1 MYTIKHAAELTGIA
15 VPTLRAWERRYGIV
29 APVRTSAGYRLYD
42 EAAVQSLRTMHTL
55 VQEGWAPRQAAEE
68 TRRRASEGMPPAP
81 VTDQGRGGDD
91 LAADTR
97 ALVAAGVRL
106 DAAAVA
112 AVLDRRFGL
121 TSFETAVDDWLMP
134 ALHALGEAWARGELS
149 VAGEHLVAHAVHRRL
164 GAAYEAG
171 GRVTS
176 GPRVVVGLPPGA
188 HHDLGVLAFAAAARR
203 AGVPTTYL
211 GADLPAAD
219 WVSATAGTDTRG
231 AVLAVS
237 RTEDLPALGAVVAAL
252 RTARPGLLVAVGGS
266 LQDRAPDGCLR
277 LGHRIGPGAA
287 ALAAAVGT
295 P

>member
-15 VPTLRAWERRYGIV
+15 VPTLRAWERRYGVV
-29 APVRTSAGYRLYD
+29 APVRTAAGYRLYD
-42 EAAVQSLRTMHTL
+42 EGAVQSLRTMQTL

-68 TRRRASEGMPPAP
+68 TRRRAAEGLPPAP
-81 VTDQGRGGDD
+81 ITEGPDTSEGRGGDD
-91 LAADTR
+91 LAADAR
-97 ALVAAGVRL
+97 ALVAAGVGL

-112 AVLDRRFGL
+112 AVLDRRFSL

-171 GRVTS
+171 GRVAS

-219 WVSATAGTDTRG
+219 WVSATAGADTRG

-237 RTEDLPALGAVVAAL
+237 RTEDLPALDAVVAAL
-252 RTARPGLLVAVGGS
+252 RTGRPGLLVAVGGS
-266 LQDRAPDGCLR
+266 LQDSDPD
-277 LGHRIGPGAA
+277 
-287 ALAAAVGT
+287 ALYG
-295 P
+295 